1 MKYRFLLNIPICSAS
16 EVSLGNPTSN
26 SYLTCL
32 LKVIKESHFEW
43 LFSRCRYKDVNN
55 IINVCMVYLETFDK
69 NRMFNDVTFY
79 FQDVDELVINYP
91 SVSQIMK
98 DIKGRNSF
106 FILWGGLGV
115 VWRFQL
121 TSISHLGT
129 STSHELYLQVLNVA
143 LRWVISYYKH
153 VIILI

>member
-1 MKYRFLLNIPICSAS
+1 M
-16 EVSLGNPTSN
+16 N
-26 SYLTCL
+26 S
-32 LKVIKESHFEW
+32 II
-43 LFSRCRYKDVNN
+43 

-106 FILWGGLGV
+106 FIL
-115 VWRFQL
+115 
-121 TSISHLGT
+121 
-129 STSHELYLQVLNVA
+129 
-143 LRWVISYYKH
+143 
-153 VIILI
+153 